1 MIKIDAKNILSK
13 ENFHNEM
20 KHLFSFP
27 DYYGNNLDS
36 LWDLLTEKNE
46 LNIAIYN
53 YKYFEKNL
61 GVYGN
66 KIIDLF
72 KELEKM
78 EEYNINFVENEEEI
92 KYGSNL
98 KDITIKSIYNK
109 TPKIDDTVYIA
120 EGARILGDVVLH
132 ENVNIWYNAT
142 LRADENQIEIGKN
155 SNVQD
160 NAVIHLSENSKV
172 IIGENVTVGH
182 SAIVHGAIIEDNV
195 IIGMGATIL
204 DNAVIGKNSI
214 IAANALVSKDK
225 IIPEGSL
232 VIGVPGKV
240 VRKLTDE
247 EIGANIKNAKKYVNN
262 AKANMKNS

>member
-72 KELEKM
+72 KDLEKI
-78 EEYNINFVENEEEI
+78 ENYDINFIESNEI

-98 KDITIKSIYNK
+98 KDITIKTIYNK

-142 LRADENQIEIGKN
+142 LRADENQIEIGKS

-160 NAVIHLSENSKV
+160 SAVIHLSENSKV

-204 DNAVIGKNSI
+204 DNAVLGKNSI

-240 VRKLTDE
+240 IRKLTEE
-247 EIGANIKNAKKYVNN
+247 EIEDNIRNAKKYVNN
-262 AKANMKNS
+262 AKANIENS